1 MDDDEIDE
9 FSQTEW
15 VDKGGLECGGEG
27 LETLVLYGNCG
38 VPPLLSVACMLSV
51 SEKLSFINRD

>member
-15 VDKGGLECGGEG
+15 VDKGGGWNVAVKAWKHSYYTGIVECP
-27 LETLVLYGNCG
+27 LCCQLHACYQSLRNCR
-38 VPPLLSVACMLSV
+38 L
-51 SEKLSFINRD
+51 